1 MMDAAGSPVRCRVFG
16 DQPIPPSRR
25 IARNLGKRA
34 LALDTLRAD
43 LFSVPARARLIATMA
58 IEIERIRNAIA
69 SLTAEVE
76 RIDSRLQ
83 YLTHDRQPGVMRDAL
98 AILRRA
104 GAPMG
109 IRALT
114 IAVMTERDQDSAD
127 GAVVKRNME
136 KLRVALTNQ
145 RRAGVVRRGWGPGRT
160 VVWSVAA

>member
-1 MMDAAGSPVRCRVFG
+1 
-16 DQPIPPSRR
+16 
-25 IARNLGKRA
+25 
-34 LALDTLRAD
+34 
-43 LFSVPARARLIATMA
+43 MA